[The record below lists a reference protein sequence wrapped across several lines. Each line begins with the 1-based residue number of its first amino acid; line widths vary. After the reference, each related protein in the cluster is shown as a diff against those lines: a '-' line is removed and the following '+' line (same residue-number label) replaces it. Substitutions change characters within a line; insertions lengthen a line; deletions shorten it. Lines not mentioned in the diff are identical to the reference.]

1 MPLALVLVLSLDQL
15 LYRLLLHLLDQPP
28 FQGATSAPRLLL
40 LRLLVDKWDL
50 LPLAMG
56 MALELLT
63 LVLVL
68 LI

>member
-1 MPLALVLVLSLDQL
+1 M
-15 LYRLLLHLLDQPP
+15 
-28 FQGATSAPRLLL
+28 
-40 LRLLVDKWDL
+40 LLVDKWDL